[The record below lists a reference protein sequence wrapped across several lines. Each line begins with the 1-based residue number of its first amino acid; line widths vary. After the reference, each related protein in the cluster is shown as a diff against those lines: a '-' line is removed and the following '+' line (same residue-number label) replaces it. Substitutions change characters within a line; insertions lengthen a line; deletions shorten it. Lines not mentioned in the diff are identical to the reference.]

1 MKNDGTS
8 KKETSVSPK
17 RKSILAT
24 IIFCEKNVDIKNN
37 MVLKIE
43 LFHESRYKDIK
54 GHKCFLIMVRNVFV
68 FQIGKRFFSQTC
80 VISLVFWFQ
89 NLKFAAFFN
98 FGDMEFK
105 WALQLKNFS
114 KFSQKFKYLNLS
126 KNLSVLRC
134 SFKFTTGHNV
144 TTDLIWMT

>member
-8 KKETSVSPK
+8 KKETSISPK

-43 LFHESRYKDIK
+43 LFQESRYKDIK

-68 FQIGKRFFSQTC
+68 FQIGTRFFSQTC

-89 NLKFAAFFN
+89 NLKFGVFLVLEIWNSNEPSIEKFLKI
-98 FGDMEFK
+98 FTKIQIFK
-105 WALQLKNFS
+105 PLWK
-114 KFSQKFKYLNLS
+114 
-126 KNLSVLRC
+126 
-134 SFKFTTGHNV
+134 SFCTEIPFQ
-144 TTDLIWMT
+144 I